1 MPEIKGLREQINRV
15 DREIVR
21 LLEERVEVVKEI
33 GRIKRERGFGV
44 SDPNRESEVLDK
56 VSSSTKLDRKFVRGL
71 FRSIIE
77 YCKNEQS

>member
-44 SDPNRESEVLDK
+44 SDPDRESEVLDN

-77 YCKNEQS
+77 YCKNEQR